1 MVHSTSWRHDAESR
15 ALILTHVAVIAVTS
29 SPRGLVE
36 QRVERAPLARGG
48 ATTPP
53 ARMRTEAV
61 LSHAMEHLASLLRV
75 DPAIRSAL
83 PPEWTPALAPYVP
96 EPFRE
101 LGGYPVIAEPRAAH
115 LAARTLAALWSASVR
130 SSRIA
135 TYPSEP

>member
-1 MVHSTSWRHDAESR
+1 
-15 ALILTHVAVIAVTS
+15 
-29 SPRGLVE
+29 
-36 QRVERAPLARGG
+36 
-48 ATTPP
+48 
-53 ARMRTEAV
+53 MRTEAV

-83 PPEWTPALAPYVP
+83 PPEWTPALAPYGP

-115 LAARTLAALWSASVR
+115 LAARTLAALWSASIR

>member
-1 MVHSTSWRHDAESR
+1 VVHSTSWRHDAESR

-29 SPRGLVE
+29 PPRGFVE

-83 PPEWTPALAPYVP
+83 PPGVD
-96 EPFRE
+96 
-101 LGGYPVIAEPRAAH
+101 PRAAH